1 MKSTGKDSEGDVCVT
16 TNNDHYLPY
25 LPFRLEHTLRNLL
38 SGSFSGSLP
47 VQEELVSPGFN
58 CWMNTGKYRSAC
70 LIEMSCVHKSDVW
83 WLFFARKAS
92 FLLINMDSLELLC
105 VAHRLSQETQT
116 SSVQTSMTLPQT
128 IDWPLQLFVFPQSTS
143 LAEAILFLLH
153 YSEHSQFY
161 SQEDSQCCLMF
172 SDQEIHSVWVL
183 EPKDEH
189 RFLQK
194 HLETIQP
201 AQDRN
206 CDSKG
211 TFRRGWR
218 GRWCGSRTWICLS
231 MLSHSSSPNT
241 DVRLS
246 FCSFVVCMSR
256 FYQPAVLMIGPIIK
270 TCRRF
275 FQVLS
280 LDGWTV
286 SLFFAQSSERRKQ
299 GSFLICISLHTAAA
313 ASASSFVTHLLHVGS
328 CCLWEN
334 QSHLC
339 CQWCCAVLSEQK
351 TSNSE

>member
-143 LAEAILFLLH
+143 LAEAIFFLLH

-161 SQEDSQCCLMF
+161 SQEDS
-172 SDQEIHSVWVL
+172 
-183 EPKDEH
+183 
-189 RFLQK
+189 
-194 HLETIQP
+194 
-201 AQDRN
+201 
-206 CDSKG
+206 
-211 TFRRGWR
+211 
-218 GRWCGSRTWICLS
+218 
-231 MLSHSSSPNT
+231 
-241 DVRLS
+241 
-246 FCSFVVCMSR
+246 
-256 FYQPAVLMIGPIIK
+256 
-270 TCRRF
+270 
-275 FQVLS
+275 
-280 LDGWTV
+280 
-286 SLFFAQSSERRKQ
+286 
-299 GSFLICISLHTAAA
+299 
-313 ASASSFVTHLLHVGS
+313 
-328 CCLWEN
+328 
-334 QSHLC
+334 
-339 CQWCCAVLSEQK
+339 
-351 TSNSE
+351 